1 MKTVYSYY
9 VLDILHKGHLVMM
22 KNSKSIAGKD
32 GKLIIGILTDEAAM
46 EKKSRPILPFEERR
60 DIADAIKYVDV
71 VVPQQ
76 TYSPIQNIKDIKP
89 DILMENPHHDKDVI
103 AEARNFMETIGGKV
117 IALPYYPSQS
127 SSNIKNA
134 IKKIK

>member
-46 EKKSRPILPFEERR
+46 EKKSRPIIPFEERR

-76 TYSPIQNIKDIKP
+76 TYSPILFFLFNCPCKISKSILYSLIAFIKSC
-89 DILMENPHHDKDVI
+89 
-103 AEARNFMETIGGKV
+103 T
-117 IALPYYPSQS
+117 
-127 SSNIKNA
+127 
-134 IKKIK
+134 